1 MEKHLKINISA
12 GAVLLLAALYFI
24 LDWDGLAAL
33 LLAAAAHE
41 AGHLA
46 ALRAMGG
53 RVTSFR
59 FDICG
64 AVIERRG
71 APGTLAEAACAAAGP
86 AAGAAYAL
94 IAARLG
100 AHFGSGLLT
109 LSAGLSLVL
118 TAFNL
123 IPAPPLDGGRIAEAL
138 LGRRVSGIIALAAA
152 GLTLAAG
159 LYAVARG
166 CGAALLTAGAYL
178 CLEQGRERP

>member
-46 ALRAMGG
+46 ALRVMGG

-86 AAGAAYAL
+86 PLSPPGS
-94 IAARLG
+94 AR
-100 AHFGSGLLT
+100 
-109 LSAGLSLVL
+109 
-118 TAFNL
+118 
-123 IPAPPLDGGRIAEAL
+123 
-138 LGRRVSGIIALAAA
+138 
-152 GLTLAAG
+152 TLAP
-159 LYAVARG
+159 G
-166 CGAALLTAGAYL
+166 CLHSPPGSALS
-178 CLEQGRERP
+178 